1 MKPTTKIANLVGAAV
16 MALGAAAADVNAG
29 NMPPGYGNNPTP
41 TPGCNGNPNCGGGGH
56 TPTPPA
62 PPIYNHGGQGGNG
75 IGIGKGGAGGMGGM
89 GGQGGMGGAGGAGG
103 TGGVATSNSGINF
116 VNRQAA
122 YAPFAM
128 AYANARCQ
136 TGVGVSLGTFA
147 VAGGVSFTNTDYK
160 CMDYDTAQFLI
171 GSGLSAGRNEV
182 VLMGLA
188 TYNNLSPNLHMA
200 TAQVANGYRRCG
212 PAAMERNLIMGT
224 DIAVNGA
231 PCMNGPAPR
240 GLAHH
245 YNGRARTPRVVH
257 TQSQYDCVQVI
268 QQGNACR
275 MRFPGLAH
283 R

>member
-1 MKPTTKIANLVGAAV
+1 MKLTKQIANFA
-16 MALGAAAADVNAG
+16 GAAAIALSAAAVDANAG
-29 NMPPGYGNNPTP
+29 NMPPGHGNNPTP

-56 TPTPPA
+56 NPTPPA

-75 IGIGKGGAGGMGGM
+75 IGIGKGGAGGMGG
-89 GGQGGMGGAGGAGG
+89 QGGMGGAGGAGG
-103 TGGVATSNSGINF
+103 TGGVATSNSNSGINF

-147 VAGGVSFTNTDYK
+147 VSGGVSFTNTDYK

-182 VLMGLA
+182 VVMGLA

-257 TQSQYDCVQVI
+257 KQSQYECVQVI

-275 MRFPGLAH
+275 MRFPGLANH
-283 R
+283 